1 MELGV
6 TQNLWFGSQ
15 LRKIGNNNNNNF
27 IITYYYYY
35 YSVAT
40 LRTCECDTSAT
51 AEMREQMWFTVTI
64 VDTGSIL
71 TTPTEMVLNPVT
83 KAY

>member
-1 MELGV
+1 MQFGA

-15 LRKIGNNNNNNF
+15 LRKIGNNNNNNNNNNN
-27 IITYYYYY
+27 INN
-35 YSVAT
+35 VAT
-40 LRTCECDTSAT
+40 LKTCESDTSAT
-51 AEMREQMWFTVTI
+51 AEMREQMWFAVTI

-71 TTPTEMVLNPVT
+71 ITPIEMLVNTVI